1 MCSFFSPLNRKLTEF
16 FACLDRRDTDAT
28 MHTRVR
34 HLEQELD
41 DEIRVEL
48 GDSDMSDK
56 VQFQGRR

>member
-1 MCSFFSPLNRKLTEF
+1 
-16 FACLDRRDTDAT
+16 